1 MNLWQAFK
9 ILKRRWWVIAL
20 ATGGVTGAVAAY
32 YLSQPREWE
41 GFAVIAEYR
50 SLQANRTVI
59 YPDPY
64 SLQVDLITRLQNIAN
79 VVGSYSVLLSTWR
92 EIKDSGNWEP
102 AERIKRTVPLNEQDY
117 AGVVDLVRRIEIRPI
132 PNTEYLSVTVR
143 TQGDIEVAPRQAQFV
158 MEVLLRKFQEH
169 YSELN
174 AQTANP
180 SRRFVEDQYRIA
192 QREYERATRQLSEFL
207 NQNKDVIQSQNQTNI
222 LLQSISRT
230 ELQLYDAEIARQAA
244 AAQVARLSQQLR
256 QEASRPGGGSKREL
270 SYVERRNPVVERL
283 EQELATAQNQ
293 LAEILARENA
303 PGPNNPEVQRIQA
316 RIREIERQLAEQ
328 EATIVDARTTGI
340 NTIYDTLYA
349 DYIRAVRELNVAEK
363 RVAELRRQLNELRN
377 RLEGLPQKQRLAD
390 ELTLRVQLAEG
401 KVRLLKQKL
410 DEAIT
415 RESELRTAGFVKIID
430 GPAARPVDKHIPLRV
445 ALAFALSLI
454 LSIGLVLLLGQVDQ
468 GVYTPSQAE
477 ALFGVPVIAALP
489 RMTRALLARDRTEH
503 TPLSASYQLL
513 STSLME
519 SNGRLNGPVVAIT
532 GADPDVGRTTV
543 AYNLALTLARDG
555 ARVVLIDGDMRNPQ
569 LHRLVR
575 ADINHPGL
583 SDILMGKATLEQA
596 VQQTAVEGLV
606 FIGAG
611 STPENPVRLL
621 RSPQMHELLNTL
633 KKVAD
638 FIIID
643 TPAASTFA
651 DSTVIGLTAGNVL
664 IVHAAGQGMT
674 DATREMLSR
683 LKQHNANI
691 IGVVLN
697 KVRLDDS
704 VVYRHF
710 QKGYHRAIE
719 SRNGAAERAALPAAS
734 SRVDDAEP
742 EQTTPRD

>member
-1 MNLWQAFK
+1 MNLWQAIK
-9 ILKRRWWVIAL
+9 LLKRRWWIIGL
-20 ATGGVTGAVAAY
+20 ITGIVTGAVFAY
-32 YLSQPREWE
+32 YYSQPREWE

-79 VVGSYSVLLSTWR
+79 VVGSYGVLLSTWR
-92 EIKDSGNWEP
+92 EIKDSGQWEP
-102 AERIKRTVPLNEQDY
+102 AERIKQTVPPNEQDF
-117 AGVVDLVRRIEIRPI
+117 AGVVDLVQRTEIKPI
-132 PNTEYLSVTVR
+132 PNTEYLSITIK
-143 TQGDIEVAPRQAQFV
+143 TQGDIEVAPRQAQYV
-158 MEVLLRKFQEH
+158 MEVLLRKFQDQ
-169 YSELN
+169 YSQLN
-174 AQTANP
+174 SQTARP
-180 SRRFVEDQYRIA
+180 SREFVEQEYQQA
-192 QREYERATRQLSEFL
+192 QREYERATRQLSEYL

-222 LLQSISRT
+222 LLQSISRA
-230 ELQLYDAEIARQAA
+230 ELQLYDAEVARQSAA
-244 AAQVARLSQQLR
+244 ARLARLTQQLR
-256 QEASRPGGGSKREL
+256 QEERRPGGGEYRQLSK
-270 SYVERRNPVVERL
+270 VTRNNPIL
-283 EQELATAQNQ
+283 QQLQSELARAQNDLQ
-293 LAEILARENA
+293 AQIAQGRGENH
-303 PGPNNPEVQRIQA
+303 PEVLRIKG
-316 RIREIERQLAEQ
+316 RIEELEKQIAEQ
-328 EATIVDARTTGI
+328 QAMILDAETTGL
-340 NTIYDTLYA
+340 NNLYEA
-349 DYIRAVRELNVAEK
+349 LKRDYLQAMVETQVAEK
-363 RVAELRRQLNELRN
+363 RVNELRSQLAEM
-377 RLEGLPQKQRLAD
+377 RAKLEGLPEKQRIAD

-410 DEAIT
+410 DEALT
-415 RESELRTAGFVKIID
+415 RESELQTAGFVKIID
-430 GPAARPVDKHIPLRV
+430 GPAARPVDKRIPLRV

-454 LSIGLVLLLGQVDQ
+454 LSTGLVLLLGQVDQ

-489 RMTRALLARDRTEH
+489 RMTRALLARDRAEQ

-519 SNGRLNGPVVAIT
+519 ANGRLNGPAVAIT

-575 ADINHPGL
+575 ADVNHPGL
-583 SDILMGKATLEQA
+583 SDILAGRATLEQA
-596 VQQTAVEGLV
+596 VQQTPIEGLV

-611 STPENPVRLL
+611 TPPENPVRLL
-621 RSPQMHELLNTL
+621 RSPEMQQLLETL

-643 TPAASTFA
+643 TPSAATFA
-651 DSTVIGLTAGNVL
+651 DSTVIGLAAGNVL
-664 IVHAAGQGMT
+664 VVHAAGQGMT
-674 DATREMLSR
+674 DATREMLAR
-683 LKQHNANI
+683 LKQHNANLV
-691 IGVVLN
+691 GVVLN

-710 QKGYHRAIE
+710 QKGYLRAL
-719 SRNGAAERAALPAAS
+719 SGRNGVAERAALPAAS
-734 SRVDDAEP
+734 SRVDDSEP